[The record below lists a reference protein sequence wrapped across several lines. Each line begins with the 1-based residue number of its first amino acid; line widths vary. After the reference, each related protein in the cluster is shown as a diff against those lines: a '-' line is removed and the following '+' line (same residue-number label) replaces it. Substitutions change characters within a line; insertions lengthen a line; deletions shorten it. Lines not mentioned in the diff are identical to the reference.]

1 MTHSSIL
8 TTQQY
13 FHLVNSKARKAA
25 DPISLE

>member
-13 FHLVNSKARKAA
+13 FHLVNSKACEAA
-25 DPISLE
+25 DLISLE